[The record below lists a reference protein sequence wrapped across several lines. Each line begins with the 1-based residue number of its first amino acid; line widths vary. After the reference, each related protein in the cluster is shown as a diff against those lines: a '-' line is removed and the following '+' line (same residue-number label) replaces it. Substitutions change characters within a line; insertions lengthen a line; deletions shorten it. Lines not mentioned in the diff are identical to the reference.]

1 MQRVMNEIEQ
11 RTAAFATAKLFDFLR
26 DTTIDPRE
34 RLAFAPSVAHFVMS
48 FADLYTLVLRDE
60 PAQDAYQELVNAHT
74 HEDSN
79 HWRWFLADLQKLGHE
94 PTTSLG
100 EVLKLLWGD
109 ATVKM
114 RMLSYHM
121 CKLGMG
127 ADSLRKLVLVHCI
140 EATGK
145 VTIEHV
151 SRAGREFSAL
161 TGKSLVYFGPHH
173 FDTESD
179 HTLEDGDV
187 HARLAAVVLDDA
199 RAQELTALVEES
211 FAHFTAF
218 VDELLVIAT
227 SERRRMARGHEDDPP
242 RGLHAVSP
250 S

>member
-1 MQRVMNEIEQ
+1 MNELQ
-11 RTAAFATAKLFDFLR
+11 KRTAAFEEAKLFAFLR
-26 DTTIDPRE
+26 DQAIGPRE

-48 FADLYTLVLRDE
+48 FADLYSLVLREE
-60 PAQDAYQELVNAHT
+60 PAKDRYQELVNAHT
-74 HEDSN
+74 HEDAN
-79 HWRWFLADLQKLGHE
+79 HWRWFLGDLQKLGLD
-94 PTTSLG
+94 PTSSYS
-100 EVLKLLWGD
+100 EVIKLLWGD
-109 ATVKM
+109 STVKM

-145 VTIEHV
+145 VTVKHV
-151 SRAGREFSAL
+151 ARAGKELSSI

-173 FDTESD
+173 FETESD

-187 HARLAAVVLDDA
+187 HSMLAGIVLDDA
-199 RAQELTALVEES
+199 RVEELLALVAES

-227 SERRRMARGHEDDPP
+227 SERRLSA
-242 RGLHAVSP
+242 A
-250 S
+250 